1 MDALELLKQDH
12 QRVKKLFEQSER
24 TKDTKQQ
31 KQMFKEIKSELDL
44 HTRIEETI
52 FYPAMEEHE
61 ELKEMVLESL
71 EEHKQVK
78 TVLRE
83 MSRISPSSE
92 KFRPKLK
99 VLKDNVEHHAIEEEE
114 GTFFP
119 KVRKL
124 IDDAELDRLGDEME
138 AAKQKRLR
146 KAS

>member
-61 ELKEMVLESL
+61 ETRAL
-71 EEHKQVK
+71 
-78 TVLRE
+78 
-83 MSRISPSSE
+83 
-92 KFRPKLK
+92 
-99 VLKDNVEHHAIEEEE
+99 
-114 GTFFP
+114 
-119 KVRKL
+119 
-124 IDDAELDRLGDEME
+124 
-138 AAKQKRLR
+138 
-146 KAS
+146 